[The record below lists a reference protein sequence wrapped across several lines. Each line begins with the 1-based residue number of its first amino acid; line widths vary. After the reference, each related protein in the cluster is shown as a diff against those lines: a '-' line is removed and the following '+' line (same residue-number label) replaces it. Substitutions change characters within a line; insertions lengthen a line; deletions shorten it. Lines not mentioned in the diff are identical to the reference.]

1 MRNVS
6 SFLVGL
12 LFGGGLIVSGMANPS
27 KVLGFLDLA
36 DHWDPSLAFVMIGA
50 ITFASIG
57 FIVSKRIGKPLL
69 DETTHL
75 PTKKKI
81 DAQLIL
87 GSAIFGV
94 GWGGSGILSRTGHGR
109 GGRGKIRCCDLPR
122 GNACRHARFQLVRR
136 SANHPG
142 QCECALGRHRVR

>member
-94 GWGGSGILSRTGHGR
+94 GWGVAGFCPGPVMVAVGAGKSGAAIFLVAMLAGMLAFNLFDARRT
-109 GGRGKIRCCDLPR
+109 IR
-122 GNACRHARFQLVRR
+122 GNANAR
-136 SANHPG
+136 
-142 QCECALGRHRVR
+142 

>member
-36 DHWDPSLAFVMIGA
+36 GNWDPSLAFVMIGA
-50 ITFASIG
+50 IALASIG
-57 FIVSKRIGKPLL
+57 FFASKRIGKPLL

-81 DAQLIL
+81 DVQLIV

-94 GWGGSGILSRTGHGR
+94 GWGVAGFCPGPGMVAVGAGKFGAAIFLAAMLAGMLAFNVFDARRT
-109 GGRGKIRCCDLPR
+109 IR
-122 GNACRHARFQLVRR
+122 GNANAR
-136 SANHPG
+136 
-142 QCECALGRHRVR
+142 